1 MLVFFSAEL
10 GNLWPQSA
18 FIYYISIISMET
30 CTVAIYWAASSLDHK
45 MYMMDFTK
53 AKDMYERKKREEFY
67 IPHTY
72 IWAASYY
79 WKFHPDSACSL
90 GSPLASSC

>member
-1 MLVFFSAEL
+1 
-10 GNLWPQSA
+10 
-18 FIYYISIISMET
+18 MET

-53 AKDMYERKKREEFY
+53 AKDMYEHKKREEFY

-72 IWAASYY
+72 I
-79 WKFHPDSACSL
+79 
-90 GSPLASSC
+90 